1 MSVENKESMDFHG
14 ISACSCSYGMYARK
28 CQGIQQTHTVNL
40 VFVTSAVCMIIQHVL
55 MFDI

>member
-1 MSVENKESMDFHG
+1 MDFHG
-14 ISACSCSYGMYARK
+14 ISACSCSYGMYVRK

-40 VFVTSAVCMIIQHVL
+40 VFVTFAVCMIIRHVL